1 MTLETLQ
8 SLNTQTLIGNTAQ
21 RGTAWH
27 YRAELQG
34 DEPNHYPGP
43 VPVED
48 VARRLFRWRAESR
61 PVAVERPADAATM
74 THLDA
79 DGEPVRWVA
88 VESRQAIVR
97 SDRDDGTVLGVF
109 TQAYEPHQYAD
120 YLLRTVSDILD
131 DTLTISSAG
140 LLRDGAIAWVEVSVP
155 ESVTTPEGVKFRPNL
170 LATTTHDGSL
180 ATTYKRTV
188 TDVVC
193 DNTRAAALA
202 EHGPEMRI
210 RHSRGSRVRLDA
222 ARQAL
227 AIVHSTADV
236 FAEEVRLLCEVE
248 VDRRTWSRFLDSWV
262 PLRGPQGED
271 LPHRARRL
279 AEQKREAI
287 DHLYAHDGRA
297 EPWAGTAHAVL
308 QAVNTYEHHSSPM
321 RGPSRAQR
329 NMLRTVDGTYA
340 SLDRAVW
347 DTLQR
352 VLPGRTAATDALTR
366 APAARDWTLVGG

>member
-1 MTLETLQ
+1 MTTETLL
-8 SLNTQTLIGNTAQ
+8 SLNTQTLIGNTSQ

-27 YRAELQG
+27 YRAEMQG
-34 DEPNHYPGP
+34 AEPNHYPGP
-43 VPVED
+43 IPTDD
-48 VARRLFRWRAESR
+48 VARRLFGWRAQSR

-74 THLDA
+74 THLNA
-79 DGEPVRWVA
+79 SGEPVRWVA

-109 TQAYEPHQYAD
+109 TQAYEPHQYTD

-131 DTLTISSAG
+131 DSLTVSSAG
-140 LLRDGAIAWVEVSVP
+140 LLRDGAIAWVEVSMP
-155 ESVTTPEGVKFRPNL
+155 ESITTPEGVEFRPNL

-193 DNTRAAALA
+193 DNTRAVALA
-202 EHGPEMRI
+202 ERGQELRI
-210 RHSRGSRVRLDA
+210 RHSRNSRVKLDA
-222 ARQAL
+222 ARRAL
-227 AIVHSTADV
+227 TIVHTTGEA
-236 FAEEVRLLCEVE
+236 FAEEIRRLCRID

-262 PLRGPQGED
+262 PLKGPRDEP
-271 LPHRARRL
+271 LPPRAL
-279 AEQKREAI
+279 KHAERKREAI
-287 DHLYAHDGRA
+287 DELYVHDRRV
-297 EPWAGTAHAVL
+297 EPWGGTAHAVL
-308 QAVNTYEHHSSPM
+308 QAVNTYEHHASPM

-347 DTLQR
+347 SALER
-352 VLPGRTAATDALTR
+352 VLPDGPADRAAATE
-366 APAARDWTLVGG
+366 PAKSWVLVGG

>member
-1 MTLETLQ
+1 MTRETLE

-43 VPVED
+43 IPVDD
-48 VARRLFRWRAESR
+48 VARRLFGWRAESR

-74 THLDA
+74 THLSA
-79 DGEPVRWVA
+79 TGQPVRWVA
-88 VESRQAIVR
+88 VSSRQAIVR

-109 TQAYEPHQYAD
+109 TQAYEPHQYAE

-140 LLRDGAIAWVEVSVP
+140 LLRDGAIAWVEVSVR
-155 ESVTTPEGVKFRPNL
+155 ESVTTPEGVEFRPNL

-193 DNTRAAALA
+193 DNTRAAALT

-210 RHSRGSRVRLDA
+210 RHSRGSRVKLDA
-222 ARQAL
+222 ARHAL
-227 AIVHSTADV
+227 EIVHSTADV
-236 FAEEVRLLCEVE
+236 FADEIRRLCEVE
-248 VDRRTWSRFLDSWV
+248 VDRATWSRFLDSWV
-262 PLRGPQGED
+262 PLQGPLGED
-271 LPHRARRL
+271 LPRRALKL
-279 AEQKREAI
+279 AEQKRETI
-287 DHLYAHDGRA
+287 DDLYRHDGRA
-297 EPWAGTAHAVL
+297 QPWAGTAHAVL

-321 RGPSRAQR
+321 RGSSRAQR

-340 SLDRAVW
+340 SLDRAAW
-347 DTLQR
+347 AALQR
-352 VLPGRTAATDALTR
+352 VLPAGTAAAEALTR
-366 APAARDWTLVGG
+366 PTTAQEWALVDG

>member
-1 MTLETLQ
+1 MTKETLL
-8 SLNTQTLIGNTAQ
+8 SLNTQTLIGNTSQ

-34 DEPNHYPGP
+34 EEPNHYPGP
-43 VPVED
+43 IPAGD
-48 VARRLFRWRAESR
+48 VARRLFGWRAQSR

-74 THLDA
+74 THLSA
-79 DGEPVRWVA
+79 AGEPVRWVA

-109 TQAYEPHQYAD
+109 TQAYEPHQYTE

-131 DTLTISSAG
+131 DSLTISSAG
-140 LLRDGAIAWVEVSVP
+140 LLRDGAIAWVEVSMP
-155 ESVTTPEGVKFRPNL
+155 ESITTPEGVEFRPNL

-202 EHGPEMRI
+202 ERGRELRI
-210 RHSRGSRVRLDA
+210 RHSRHSHVKLDA
-222 ARQAL
+222 ARDAL
-227 AIVHSTADV
+227 AIVHTTADT
-236 FAEEVRLLCEVE
+236 FAEEIRRLCQVE

-262 PLRGPQGED
+262 PLKGPQD
-271 LPHRARRL
+271 QPLPPRAYKI

-287 DHLYAHDGRA
+287 DALYVGDRRV
-297 EPWAGTAHAVL
+297 EPWGGTAHAVL

-321 RGPSRAQR
+321 RGSSRAQR

-340 SLDRAVW
+340 SLDRAAW
-347 DTLQR
+347 ASLQR
-352 VLPGRTAATDALTR
+352 VLPERTAAERALTEE
-366 APAARDWTLVGG
+366 PAGGLVLVGG

>member
-1 MTLETLQ
+1 MTRETLK
-8 SLNTQTLIGNTAQ
+8 SLNTQTLIGNTAH

-34 DEPNHYPGP
+34 DEPNHYAGP
-43 VPVED
+43 IPVDD
-48 VARRLFRWRAESR
+48 VARRLFGWHAQSR
-61 PVAVERPADAATM
+61 PIAVERPADAATM
-74 THLDA
+74 THLSATGD
-79 DGEPVRWVA
+79 PVRWVA

-109 TQAYEPHQYAD
+109 TRAYEPHQYTD

-131 DTLTISSAG
+131 DSLTISSAG

-155 ESVTTPEGVKFRPNL
+155 ESVTTPEGVEFRPNL

-202 EHGPEMRI
+202 EPGQEVRI
-210 RHSRGSRVRLDA
+210 RHSRRSHVKLDA
-222 ARQAL
+222 ARRAL
-227 AIVHSTADV
+227 AIVHTTAER
-236 FAEEVRLLCEVE
+236 FAEEIRRLCEVD

-262 PLRGPQGED
+262 PLKGPQDEPL
-271 LPHRARRL
+271 LPRARKI
-279 AEQKREAI
+279 AEQRRETI
-287 DHLYAHDGRA
+287 DDLYVHDRRA
-297 EPWAGTAHAVL
+297 EPWGGTAHAVL
-308 QAVNTYEHHSSPM
+308 QAVNTYEHHASPM
-321 RGPSRAQR
+321 RGASRAQR

-347 DTLQR
+347 ATLQR
-352 VLPGRTAATDALTR
+352 VLPDGHAAAGAFGSPD
-366 APAARDWTLVGG
+366 PAKDWALVGG